1 MRIKP
6 RLHKCLLGCLTVLTL
21 CGLHTPVAAEPIRV
35 LFEEGADAIGSYCMG
50 LLTLALSKIDH
61 PYTIEHAK
69 GLRTSAR
76 SIENVAS
83 GELSLVWGSADEQ
96 VEKTLL
102 PVRIPLY
109 KGLLGHR
116 IFIIRKG
123 DQHRFNGVRTL
134 NDLKQFAFAQGATW
148 ADAHVL
154 EQNGLKVLNVHKY
167 HSLFHMLDGGRYDA
181 FPRGLQEPWQELTA
195 WPELDLTVESRVML
209 VYRMPFYFFVGRHN
223 PTLAADIERGLNLAI
238 ADGSFDEYFFKDP
251 TVRDALKKSDM
262 ANRVVIELNNPSLP
276 AQTPV
281 DRKELWLSAD
291 QLK

>member
-1 MRIKP
+1 M
-6 RLHKCLLGCLTVLTL
+6 HKCLLGCLTVLAL
-21 CGLHTPVAAEPIRV
+21 CGVQTPVAAEPIRV

-50 LLTLALSKIDH
+50 LLILALSKIDH
-61 PYTIEHAK
+61 QYTIEHAT

-76 SIENVAS
+76 SIENVES
-83 GELSLVWGSADEQ
+83 GELSLVWGSADAQLEQ
-96 VEKTLL
+96 TLL

-116 IFIIRKG
+116 IFIIHK
-123 DQHRFNGVRTL
+123 DAQHRFNSVRTL
-134 NDLKQFAFAQGATW
+134 DDLKQFTFAQGATW
-148 ADAHVL
+148 ADAQVL
-154 EQNGLKVLNVHKY
+154 EQNGLRVLKVHKY

-195 WPELDLTVESRVML
+195 WRELDLTVESRVML

-223 PTLAADIERGLNLAI
+223 PQLAADIERGLNLAI

-251 TVRDALKKSDM
+251 TVRDALQRSDIQ
-262 ANRVVIELNNPSLP
+262 NRVVIELKNPSLP
-276 AQTPV
+276 SQTPV
-281 DRKELWLSAD
+281 DRKELWLNAD